1 MNFKKKLKIRL
12 YCGIGFTLLGIA
24 IIVIS
29 NLIRPTNDLLSTF
42 GLCVAVV
49 GIARIRHYF
58 LITKNEESI
67 QKQEIAESDERN
79 VYLSNKARSIAFYI
93 YVLAVSLAVIVFHI
107 LGKTEIA
114 VLLSYTV
121 CLLIAIY
128 WLAYFIIR
136 KKS

>member
-29 NLIRPTNDLLSTF
+29 NLIRPANDVLSMF
-42 GLCVAVV
+42 GLCMSVV

-58 LITKNEESI
+58 LITKNEETI
-67 QKQEIAESDERN
+67 QKREIAESDERN
-79 VYLSNKARSIAFYI
+79 VYVATKARSIAFYI
-93 YVLAVSLAVIVFHI
+93 YIVAVSLAVIVLHI
-107 LGKTEIA
+107 LGKQEIA
-114 VLLSYTV
+114 VFLSYTV
-121 CLLIAIY
+121 CLLITIY
-128 WLAYFIIR
+128 WITYFIVR

>member
-29 NLIRPTNDLLSTF
+29 NLMQPANEYLSMF
-42 GLCVAVV
+42 GLCMAVV
-49 GIARIRHYF
+49 GINRIRHYF
-58 LITKNEESI
+58 LITKNEETI
-67 QKQEIAESDERN
+67 QKREVAESDERN
-79 VYLSNKARSIAFYI
+79 IYISSKARSIAFYI

-107 LGKTEIA
+107 LGRQEIA
-114 VLLSYTV
+114 VFLSYTV
-121 CLLIAIY
+121 CLLLVIY
-128 WLAYFIIR
+128 WITYFIVR

>member
-29 NLIRPTNDLLSTF
+29 NLIRPANEYLSMF
-42 GLCVAVV
+42 GLCMAVV
-49 GIARIRHYF
+49 GINRIRHYF
-58 LITKNEESI
+58 LITKNEETI
-67 QKQEIAESDERN
+67 QKREVAESDERN
-79 VYLSNKARSIAFYI
+79 IYISSKARSIAFYI

-107 LGKTEIA
+107 LGRQEIA
-114 VLLSYTV
+114 VFLFYTV
-121 CLLIAIY
+121 CLLLVIY
-128 WLAYFIIR
+128 WITYFIVR